1 MMTGFGKS
9 RRMAAMVSL
18 MAISLS
24 GCASMATPGNLQHS
38 IYAAQQRP
46 YAHVPDGPGHDMADH
61 DPRHNVL
68 PACAMATVPDAVAQ
82 RRFVAPSAMAAH
94 PDILTNGDRLRLA
107 VAGDTA
113 VLTGTYVVAADGH
126 IVLPGGLRVAA
137 SARALSDVE
146 RDIAEQLVS
155 RGLVRRLSNNVRLQ
169 QVELSGITVA
179 VSGAVFEGGTI
190 RVGERPAE
198 VRTLNLSNIV
208 SGDLNT
214 GRTLTSALRN
224 AGGVRPDADVRAV
237 YVLRGSQWTQVDLSG
252 AVDGAPVD
260 DIALMPGDQVIVP
273 SIGCLQD
280 KLVRPS
286 PITAPGIRVFISS
299 LSRPAAANST
309 AGINKDATSLPYGT
323 RFSQAL
329 FASNCVGGSA
339 MNAGRS
345 VVLFSRNPINGQSI
359 VIERSV
365 ERLMRDADRDAYD
378 PFLMPGD
385 AIACYDSAAMNL
397 RDVVSVI
404 SETVTPFV
412 LFRNASR
419 P

>member
-1 MMTGFGKS
+1 MITGFGTS
-9 RRMAAMVSL
+9 QRTAALVSL

-24 GCASMATPGNLQHS
+24 GCATMATPDNWQHS
-38 IYAAQQRP
+38 IYAVQQQP
-46 YAHVPDGPGHDMADH
+46 YGHARGGPGHDMADH
-61 DPRHNVL
+61 LPRHNVL
-68 PACAMATVPDAVAQ
+68 PACTAASAPDIIAQ

-94 PDILTNGDRLRLA
+94 PDVLTSGDRVRLA

-113 VLTGTYVVAADGH
+113 VLTGTYVIAADGH
-126 IVLPGGLRVAA
+126 IVLPGGLRIAA
-137 SARALSDVE
+137 SGRSLSAVE
-146 RDIAEQLVS
+146 REIAEQLVA
-155 RGLVRRLSNNVRLQ
+155 RALVRRLPNTVRLQ
-169 QVELSGITVA
+169 QVELSGIAVA
-179 VSGAVFEGGTI
+179 VSGAVFEGGNV

-198 VRTLNLSNIV
+198 VRSVNLSNIV
-208 SGDLNT
+208 SGDLNN
-214 GRTLTSALRN
+214 GRTLTGALRN

-237 YVLRGSQWTQVDLSG
+237 YVVRGDQWTQIDLSG
-252 AVDGAPVD
+252 AIDGAPVD

-273 SIGCLQD
+273 SIGCLQER
-280 KLVRPS
+280 LVRPS

-299 LSRPAAANST
+299 LSRPAASNST

-345 VVLFSRNPINGQSI
+345 VVLFSRNPVNGQSI

-365 ERLMRDADRDAYD
+365 ERLIRNADRDAFD
-378 PFLMPGD
+378 PYLMPGD